1 MRAVTQVNLI
11 EPRYEVD
18 GGQPLVYG
26 EAITGLPGSG
36 IGKESEKADRT
47 IRGCSRAARVLRE
60 HMNLGDPDSG
70 AWRSHWFQGRTGYQ
84 EVGDAHSSADTR
96 DNITRE

>member
-70 AWRSHWFQGRTGYQ
+70 AWRAHWFKEEQAIRKSEMPIVVLIRGT
-84 EVGDAHSSADTR
+84 T
-96 DNITRE
+96 